1 MKFSIRR
8 WSRWLFIIPVVIVVA
23 ACGSSNVPAT
33 ANPYRSQEAPQGFFD
48 RMVDTITERECN
60 VGRFT
65 CPYGLGPAGE
75 PCDCTDPKG
84 VVLSGQTIK

>member
-1 MKFSIRR
+1 MKFSIQSF
-8 WSRWLFIIPVVIVVA
+8 SRWLFITLTLAVGT
-23 ACGSSNVPAT
+23 ACGSTNVPAN
-33 ANPYRSQEAPQGFFD
+33 ANPYRTQEPPQGFFD
-48 RMVDTITERECN
+48 RMVDSITERECN

-84 VVLSGQTIK
+84 VVLSGHTVK

>member
-8 WSRWLFIIPVVIVVA
+8 FSRWFFIILVLTVVA
-23 ACGSSNVPAT
+23 ACGSANVPAT
-33 ANPYRSQEAPQGFFD
+33 ANPYRSQEPPQGFFD
-48 RMVDTITERECN
+48 RMVDSITERECY

-65 CPYGLGPAGE
+65 CPYGLGAAGE

-84 VVLSGQTIK
+84 VVLSGHTVK